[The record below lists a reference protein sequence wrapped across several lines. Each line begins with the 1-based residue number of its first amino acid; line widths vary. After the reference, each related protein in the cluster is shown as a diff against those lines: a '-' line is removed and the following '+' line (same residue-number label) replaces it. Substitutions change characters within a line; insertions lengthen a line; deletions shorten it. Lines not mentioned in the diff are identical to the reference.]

1 MDIHPSRVSG
11 NLAATLLLLCCLI
24 ILAGCGAPADA
35 SGGTLAPTPVP
46 SPPTPAPPTAPP
58 ASKEAPQDDL
68 APLSDEFDN
77 AQSLTQWRNL
87 ATVNGYPNQIETVDV
102 NTTSPGQLFVAPYTS
117 TWFED
122 YRGVYLYKE
131 VTGDFDVTTRIQAT
145 GKHGPIP
152 DRTFSLAGL
161 MARAPRDITMDT
173 WVPGHENWVF
183 ITTGY
188 GDNEPRRAGK
198 QQIETKTTVNS
209 HSVLELVPVTTG
221 WVDLRVVRIGPTFL
235 MLYRPDGGAWIL
247 SKRYTRTDLPPTLE
261 VGLNAYTNWEAIDG
275 DAATFNRT
283 LVTKPRFTADLQ
295 VHSDYIRFR
304 RPQVADSVRARI
316 AGEGLNNAE
325 WLQAIGP

>member
-1 MDIHPSRVSG
+1 MDIHPVRVSG
-11 NLAATLLLLCCLI
+11 KPVATLLLLLCCLL

-35 SGGTLAPTPVP
+35 SGPAPAPTPVP
-46 SPPTPAPPTAPP
+46 PSPTVAPPTATP
-58 ASKEAPQDDL
+58 APRDDL

-77 AQSLTQWRNL
+77 AQSLTHWRNL
-87 ATVNGYPNQIETVDV
+87 ATVDGYPNQIETVDV
-102 NTTSPGQLFVAPYTS
+102 NTTSPGQLFVVPYTS

-122 YRGVYLYKE
+122 YRGVYLYKD
-131 VTGDFDVTTRIQAT
+131 VTGDFDATTRIQAT

-161 MARAPRDITMDT
+161 MARAPRTVTPAT
-173 WVPGHENWVF
+173 WTPGHENWVF

-209 HSVLELVPVTTG
+209 HSVLELVPVKTG

-235 MLYRPDGGAWIL
+235 MLYRPDGGAWTL
-247 SKRYTRTDLPPTLE
+247 SKRYTRPDLPATLE

-283 LVTKPRFTADLQ
+283 LVTQPRFAADLQ
-295 VHSDYIRFR
+295 VHSDNIRFH
-304 RPQVADSVRARI
+304 RPQVDGSARAKI
-316 AGEGLNNAE
+316 AGGGLSNAE